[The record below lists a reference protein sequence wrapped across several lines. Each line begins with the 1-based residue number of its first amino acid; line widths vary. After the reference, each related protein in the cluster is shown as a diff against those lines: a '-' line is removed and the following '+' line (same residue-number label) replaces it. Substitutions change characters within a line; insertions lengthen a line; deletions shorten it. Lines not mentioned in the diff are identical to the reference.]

1 MSSFWQGV
9 IAGYGI
15 AIPVG
20 AIAILIVDQAL
31 RRGFRM
37 GFAAGAGA
45 ASADLLYAALAVV
58 AGAAL
63 AAALSPLAAPLGI
76 IGGLV
81 LIGLGLT
88 GLRRSRSRVA
98 TPNVQRG
105 DARSKLR
112 VYLQFLGLTMLNP
125 LTIVY
130 FAALVL
136 GGSLES
142 GWSMPGGALF
152 VLGAGLASLSWQS
165 LLAGFGAQLGKH
177 LSPRARLA
185 TVVAGNL
192 VVVALGAR
200 ILWRV
205 IGGG

>member
-63 AAALSPLAAPLGI
+63 AAALRPLAGPLGI
-76 IGGLV
+76 MGGLV

-88 GLRRSRSRVA
+88 NLWRSRSRG
-98 TPNVQRG
+98 TPDVQRG
-105 DARSKLR
+105 DARTRVR
-112 VYLQFLGLTMLNP
+112 VYLQFLGLTLLNP

-142 GWSMPGGALF
+142 GWSMADGALF
-152 VLGAGLASLSWQS
+152 VLGAGVASLSWQS
-165 LLAGFGAQLGKH
+165 VLAGIGAQLGKR

-192 VVVALGAR
+192 VVVALGVR

-205 IGGG
+205 MGAG

>member
-1 MSSFWQGV
+1 M
-9 IAGYGI
+9 
-15 AIPVG
+15 
-20 AIAILIVDQAL
+20 
-31 RRGFRM
+31 
-37 GFAAGAGA
+37 
-45 ASADLLYAALAVV
+45 
-58 AGAAL
+58 
-63 AAALSPLAAPLGI
+63 
-76 IGGLV
+76 

-88 GLRRSRSRVA
+88 SLWRSRSRV
-98 TPNVQRG
+98 TPEVQRG
-105 DARSKLR
+105 DARTTVR
-112 VYLQFLGLTMLNP
+112 VYLQFLGLTLLNP

-142 GWSMPGGALF
+142 GWSMAGGALF

-165 LLAGFGAQLGKH
+165 LLAGLGAQLGKH

>member
-1 MSSFWQGV
+1 MNSFWQGV

-20 AIAILIVDQAL
+20 AIAILIVDQGL

-63 AAALSPLAAPLGI
+63 AAALRPLAASLGI

-88 GLRRSRSRVA
+88 NLWRSRTRVA
-98 TPNVQRG
+98 PDVQHG
-105 DARSKLR
+105 DALSTVR
-112 VYLQFLGLTMLNP
+112 VYLKFLGLTLLNP

-142 GWSMPGGALF
+142 GWSMAGGALF
-152 VLGAGLASLSWQS
+152 VLGAGVASLSWQS
-165 LLAGFGAQLGKH
+165 LLAGIGAQLGMR

-192 VVVALGAR
+192 VVVALGIR

-205 IGGG
+205 IGAG